1 MKTIILSAALLFTGV
16 INAQKGFE
24 SYPDLLIGTDGVA
37 YHDIIDDDYA
47 FFTDNLTEEN
57 TKIILDELERILK
70 LNGQDLDSTVRTIP
84 EGISHRDVFSP
95 KQTMCLHYKIGDMM
109 IYFGTWDDE
118 DGTHVGF
125 QATTHPED

>member
-1 MKTIILSAALLFTGV
+1 MKAIILSAALLITGV

-24 SYPDLLIGTDGVA
+24 DYPQLLIPIDGVA
-37 YHDIIDDDYA
+37 YYSIVDDDYS
-47 FFTDNLTEEN
+47 FSTDVLTEEN
-57 TKIILDELERILK
+57 TQIILDELERILK

-84 EGISHRDVFSP
+84 DGISYRDVFNP
-95 KQTMCLHYKIGDMM
+95 KQTMCLHYKIGNMM

-125 QATTHPED
+125 QATTHE